1 MNREELDAL
10 VERARAA
17 KASARQR
24 VAVCCGSGCQSVGA
38 EAVLKRLVE
47 EVKRAG
53 LEGVRVH
60 GSGCRGLCEKGTL
73 VEVET
78 GELDAPERHL
88 YLGVDESAAARIA
101 ASHLASAV
109 PILELGAADHGGFF
123 AQQERVVLEGSGRV
137 DPEDLDS
144 CLAAGAYAG
153 LARALGDLEPAEVV
167 QEITASGLRGR
178 GGAGYPT
185 GLKWST
191 VAKSKGDRKYVIC
204 NGDEGDPGAF
214 MDRAVLEGD
223 PHRVLEGM
231 AIAGYAVGAT
241 QGYVYVRAEYP
252 LAVKRLKIAIKQAEK
267 ANLLGSR
274 ILETGFDFRVELR
287 IGAGAFVCGEETALM
302 ASVEG
307 RRGTPRPRPP
317 FPAASGLFGQPTLI
331 NNVKTLANVPAIL
344 RKGSGWFASIGTAK
358 SKGTKV
364 FALAGKI
371 ARTGLIEVPM
381 GITLRQ
387 IIFEI
392 GGGIPDGKAFKAAQ
406 TGGPSGGCIPA
417 QFLDLPVDYESL
429 ATVGSIMGSGG
440 LIVMDETSCMV
451 DVAKFFMSFCKDES
465 CGKCIP
471 CRAGTVQMFQLLD
484 GITRGRGTVEDLA
497 RLEELSDLLRATSLC
512 GLGQTAPNPVL
523 STLRYFRDEY
533 LAHIS
538 EKRCPA
544 GVCPIARPAVSA
556 PAVPGHRAGFIEIGG
571 GD

>member
-1 MNREELDAL
+1 MNREELEAL
-10 VERARAA
+10 VERARAV

-38 EAVLKRLVE
+38 EGVLKRMVE
-47 EVKRAG
+47 EAKRAG
-53 LEGVRVH
+53 LDDVHVH
-60 GSGCRGLCEKGTL
+60 GSGCRGLCEAGTL
-73 VEVET
+73 VEVES
-78 GELDAPERHL
+78 GHLDAPERHL
-88 YLGVDESAAARIA
+88 YLGVDEPVAARIA
-101 ASHLASAV
+101 ASHLAGGAPVSELQSSEHSA
-109 PILELGAADHGGFF
+109 FF
-123 AQQERVVLEGSGRV
+123 TQQERVVLESSGRI
-137 DPEDLDS
+137 DPESIES
-144 CLAAGAYAG
+144 CLVAGAYAG
-153 LARALGDLEPAEVV
+153 LARALTELEPAEVV
-167 QEITASGLRGR
+167 QELVTSGLRGR

-267 ANLLGSR
+267 LNLLGGR
-274 ILETGFDFRVELR
+274 ILDTGFDFRVDLR

-317 FPAASGLFGQPTLI
+317 FPAMSGLWGQPTLI
-331 NNVKTLANVPAIL
+331 NNVETLANVPTIL
-344 RKGSGWFASIGTAK
+344 RKGGAWFASIGTEK

-406 TGGPSGGCIPA
+406 TGGPSGGCLPA

-429 ATVGSIMGSGG
+429 ANVGSIMGSGG
-440 LIVMDETSCMV
+440 LIVMDESSCMV

-465 CGKCIP
+465 CGKCVP

-484 GITRGRGTVEDLA
+484 GITRGRGTMEDLA
-497 RLEELSDLLRATSLC
+497 RLEELSELLRATSLC

-523 STLRYFRDEY
+523 STLRYFRDEV
-533 LAHIS
+533 LAHIT

-544 GVCPIARPAVSA
+544 GVCPLDRPATRA
-556 PAVPGHRAGFIEIGG
+556 PLLPEHRAGFIEIGG